1 MITRAKNIL
10 LAFVAIFA
18 LVGCTQSVSA
28 EVAMSDKPRDT
39 SPDID
44 TGQMEMLVEGN
55 NQFAFELYR
64 QLSQD
69 GGNLFL
75 SPYSISA
82 ALAMT
87 WAGAEGE
94 TENEIARTLRYQL
107 AQEALHAAFNQLDME
122 LASRGEGAEGKDGE
136 GFKLNI
142 ANAIWGQKDFEF
154 LDAFLDTLAVNY
166 GAGLRLLDFAGNPEE
181 SRITIN
187 DWVSQQ
193 TGDRIKDLIK
203 QGLISSVTRLVLT
216 NAIYFNA
223 AWEYPFDEDETTQGV
238 FYLADDSD
246 VNVEMMHHSRLFS
259 YAEGENYQAVELKY
273 DGGELSMV
281 ILLPKENNLIEFVNG
296 LDSAALE
303 EILGSL
309 KSANVNLAMPKFE
322 YESQFSLKAALEA
335 MGMSEAFSEMADFS
349 GMTGSKDL
357 FIKDVVHKAFVSVDE
372 AGTEAAAS
380 TAVIMD
386 LTSMPAQP
394 MDVTVDHG
402 CTYLIQDNLTG
413 TILFMGTLAN
423 PA

>member
-1 MITRAKNIL
+1 MTRIKSTL
-10 LAFVAIFA
+10 LAFITVFA

-39 SPDID
+39 SPAIEA
-44 TGQMEMLVEGN
+44 GQMDLLVEGN
-55 NQFAFELYR
+55 NQFALELYR
-64 QLSQD
+64 QLSRE

-94 TENEIARTLRYQL
+94 TENEMARTMRYQL
-107 AQEALHAAFNQLDME
+107 AQEALHAAFNSLDIE

-142 ANAIWGQKDFEF
+142 ANAIWGQQDFRF
-154 LDAFLDTLAVNY
+154 LDGFLDTLAINY
-166 GAGLRLLDFAGNPEE
+166 GAGLRLLDFAGRPEE

-187 DWVSQQ
+187 DWVARQ
-193 TGDRIKDLIK
+193 TEDRIKDLIK
-203 QGLISSVTRLVLT
+203 QGLISSATRLVLT

-223 AWEYPFDEDETTQGV
+223 AWEYPFDEDETTPGK
-238 FYLADDSD
+238 FYLADGSAVD
-246 VNVEMMHHSRLFS
+246 VEMMHHSRQFG
-259 YAEGENYQAVELKY
+259 YAEAENYQAVELRY

-281 ILLPKENNLIEFVNG
+281 ILLPRENDLAGFVSG

-309 KSANVNLAMPKFE
+309 RSANVNLAMPKFE
-322 YESQFSLKAALEA
+322 YESEFSLKSTLEA
-335 MGMSEAFSEMADFS
+335 MGMSQAFSDMADFS
-349 GMTGSKDL
+349 GMTGGKDL
-357 FIKDVVHKAFVSVDE
+357 FIRDVVHKAFVSLDE
-372 AGTEAAAS
+372 AGTEAAAA

-386 LTSMPAQP
+386 LTAMPAQP
-394 MDVTVDHG
+394 VDVSVDHG
-402 CTYLIQDNLTG
+402 CTYLIKDNLTG
-413 TILFMGTLAN
+413 TILFMGSLAN